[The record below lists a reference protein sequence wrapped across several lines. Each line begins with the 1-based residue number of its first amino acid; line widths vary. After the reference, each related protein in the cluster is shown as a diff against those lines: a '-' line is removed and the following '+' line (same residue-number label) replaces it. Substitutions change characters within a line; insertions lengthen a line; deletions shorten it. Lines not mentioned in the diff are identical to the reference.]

1 MSDETRNVL
10 TLITHHSSLITQT
23 MSLQLRRKVHES
35 VVYID
40 RDSAPRI
47 VTSGEDFLS
56 EDLPVGTRVIYPK
69 PPIKGLPNREAAIRY
84 ALNHPHD
91 CDPLYAQ
98 LRPGM
103 KVTVALDD
111 ISLPLPPM
119 ATPDVRQTVLEVV
132 LDLLAANGVEDVH
145 LIIANSLHRKMTEWE
160 MKRMVGPDIFREFY
174 PDRYYNHDAE
184 DPGGL
189 VPLGETRHK
198 EPLRINRR
206 CAESDLVIYVN
217 INLVPM
223 DGGHKSVAVGLCD
236 YESLRAHHEPQT
248 IRDSDSYMDP
258 ARSMLSHKVER
269 LGKLVDQSLNV
280 FHVETALN
288 NRMFKG
294 EMDFLLKNEDEF
306 TAFDR
311 FKFEAMRRSMNA
323 MPRTARRKLLQSFP
337 SQYEMIACHAGRT
350 EPTHAKILEKNFE
363 QYAIPVTGQCDIL
376 ITGIPDI
383 SPYNVYS
390 ILNPLLVQVMAL
402 GYHFNFY
409 RHKPLLKEGGVM
421 IINHPCYDLFDH
433 EQHPSY
439 IEFFNR
445 LLPETRDADTLRDRY
460 EREFADNPSY
470 VEMYRRG
477 NAYHGAHPFFM
488 WYWGENGRR
497 HVGRVIA
504 AGALNAHVPAMLGW
518 ERADNLTEAI
528 AMARSYMGRSAEI
541 TMLHQ
546 PMIGICDMS

>member
-1 MSDETRNVL
+1 
-10 TLITHHSSLITQT
+10 

-35 VVYID
+35 VIYID

-47 VTSGEDFLS
+47 IPSGEDFIL
-56 EDLPVGTRVIYPK
+56 EDLPIGTRVIYPK
-69 PPIKGLPNREAAIRY
+69 PPIKGLPNREAGIRY

-91 CDPLYAQ
+91 CEPLYAQ
-98 LRPGM
+98 LQPGM
-103 KVTVALDD
+103 RVSIALDD

-119 ATPDVRQTVLEVV
+119 ATPDIRQTVLEVV
-132 LDLLAANGVEDVH
+132 LDLLEANGVNDVH
-145 LIIANSLHRKMTEWE
+145 IIIANSLHRKMNEWE
-160 MKRMVGPDIFREFY
+160 MKRMVGAKIFKEFY

-184 DPGGL
+184 WDDQL
-189 VPLGETRHK
+189 VKIGETRHR

-206 CAESDLVIYVN
+206 CAESDLIIYVN

-248 IRDSDSYMDP
+248 IRESDSYMDP
-258 ARSMLSHKVER
+258 DRSELNNKVAR
-269 LGKLVDQSLNV
+269 LGKLVDENLNV
-280 FHVETALN
+280 FHIETALN
-288 NRMFKG
+288 NRMYTS
-294 EMDFLLKNEDEF
+294 EMDFLLKNEDDF
-306 TAFDR
+306 GTFDR
-311 FKFEAMRRSMNA
+311 LKFETMRRTMNA
-323 MPRTARRKLLQSFP
+323 LPRAARRKLLHSVP
-337 SQYEMIACHAGRT
+337 AQYEMIACHAGRT
-350 EPTHAKILEKNFE
+350 EPTHAKILEKNFD
-363 QYAIPVTGQCDIL
+363 QYAIPVNGQCDVL

-409 RHKPLLKEGGVM
+409 RGKPLLKKGGVM
-421 IINHPCYDLFDH
+421 IINHPCYDEFDH
-433 EQHPSY
+433 VQHPSY

-445 LLPETRDADTLRDRY
+445 LLPETRDADALRDKY
-460 EREFADNPSY
+460 EREFAENPSY
-470 VEMYRRG
+470 IEMYRRG

-528 AMARSYMGRSAEI
+528 EMARSYMGRSAEI